1 MVTATPGA
9 PAAPQD
15 PAAYGALFARYLE
28 AGLQRSL
35 AQVAEDPHKVAD
47 AVRSQAWHLLS
58 FALRSPAAWPLAA
71 DLLLALSPKMVQA
84 GYREQWLAYLEQGLA
99 CSREAGDTQ
108 TAAALQL
115 EIGEVLRHLGRL
127 APAEACFQDALATFT
142 AAGATV
148 QAAAAQ
154 VCLANL
160 LVLQEKWTQA
170 LALCDQALSAVPEVH
185 PVRAR
190 ALFVAADAFAAQQED
205 DQASN
210 MYRES
215 QQHWSS
221 LGELRW
227 VALCMHN
234 LAWLAA
240 NRGDYRSAHKYYKD
254 ASEQFAQL
262 DALHSQA
269 VVSLDWG
276 IMEYLAS
283 NYSEAAIHYRHAEKV
298 FRQLNDTR
306 YLAMACNNL
315 GLLYLNQDD
324 LQTAQFYYCES
335 VRLWHKLGATLA
347 RINVEI
353 GLAHIMLSHG
363 DAQQAAKYLDQ
374 LQSEL
379 AHTERNQ
386 EHRRLYQ
393 EICNFRSQATAAL
406 WRHAANVIDAV

>member
-108 TAAALQL
+108 IAAALQL

-142 AAGATV
+142 AAGDTV

-170 LALCDQALSAVPEVH
+170 LALCDQALAAVPEVH

-190 ALFVAADAFAAQQED
+190 ALFVAADACTYLHNNSQAERLFEQSQSLWLQLKETRWAALSLQ
-205 DQASN
+205 N
-210 MYRES
+210 M
-215 QQHWSS
+215 
-221 LGELRW
+221 
-227 VALCMHN
+227 
-234 LAWLAA
+234 AWLASK
-240 NRGDYRSAHKYYKD
+240 RGDIVSARALSHRALD
-254 ASEQFAQL
+254 AFVSVN
-262 DALHSQA
+262 ALHSQA
-269 VVSLDWG
+269 VALMDLG
-276 IMEYLAS
+276 IIEYVAG
-283 NYSEAAIHYRHAEKV
+283 NYAIALVKLQRSEQI
-298 FRQLNDTR
+298 FQQLYDIR
-306 YLAMACNNL
+306 YLAMVYSNI
-315 GLLYLNQDD
+315 GLTYRAVHQWN
-324 LQTAQFYYCES
+324 AAEEYYARS
-335 VRLWHKLGATLA
+335 VRLLCELGGTLA
-347 RINVEI
+347 RINIDIARGKLWLERGEASKAI
-353 GLAHIMLSHG
+353 THF
-363 DAQQAAKYLDQ
+363 QQL
-374 LQSEL
+374 LIEL
-379 AHTERNQ
+379 RSTERNA
-386 EHRRLYQ
+386 EHDRLYQ
-393 EICNFRSQATAAL
+393 ELCEYRALATRQLSTQAA
-406 WRHAANVIDAV
+406 